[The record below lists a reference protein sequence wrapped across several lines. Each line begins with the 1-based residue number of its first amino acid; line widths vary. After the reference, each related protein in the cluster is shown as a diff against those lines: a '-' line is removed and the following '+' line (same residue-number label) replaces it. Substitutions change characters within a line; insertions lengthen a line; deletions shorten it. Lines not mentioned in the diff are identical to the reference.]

1 MNFIGIQRDIDP
13 VNSQTIFNIGSF
25 PINNTT
31 LAILLLL
38 ILIVISYALFFRRL
52 SLRPGKTQVLVEMIY
67 EQIYSFLLQI
77 VSSKKKANS
86 LITIIGSLF
95 IFILLSILFAII
107 PIIGSITFNGK
118 PIFRSP
124 TADFSTTFALAL
136 GSMIIIH
143 IISIKEFGVFGY
155 LGRFIKLKEVYNGFR
170 RGITDGLISMVDF
183 FIGLLDIFSEFA
195 KLFSVSLR
203 LFGNIY
209 AAGLVLGT
217 VIMGISAYVLPAI
230 FIGLGLLFGF
240 VQAVVFSA
248 LITIFYILS
257 LPESSL
263 EEIEH
268 EGEII
273 I

>member
-1 MNFIGIQRDIDP
+1 MIGIIANKLDNKIK
-13 VNSQTIFNIGSF
+13 
-25 PINNTT
+25 IN
-31 LAILLLL
+31 
-38 ILIVISYALFFRRL
+38 
-52 SLRPGKTQVLVEMIY
+52 
-67 EQIYSFLLQI
+67 
-77 VSSKKKANS
+77 
-86 LITIIGSLF
+86 
-95 IFILLSILFAII
+95 
-107 PIIGSITFNGK
+107 
-118 PIFRSP
+118 
-124 TADFSTTFALAL
+124 
-136 GSMIIIH
+136 
-143 IISIKEFGVFGY
+143 
-155 LGRFIKLKEVYNGFR
+155 NGFR

-248 LITIFYILS
+248 LIAIFYILS

>member
-95 IFILLSILFAII
+95 IFILLSNLFAII

-155 LGRFIKLKEVYNGFR
+155 LGRFIKLKEVY
-170 RGITDGLISMVDF
+170 
-183 FIGLLDIFSEFA
+183 
-195 KLFSVSLR
+195 
-203 LFGNIY
+203 NIY